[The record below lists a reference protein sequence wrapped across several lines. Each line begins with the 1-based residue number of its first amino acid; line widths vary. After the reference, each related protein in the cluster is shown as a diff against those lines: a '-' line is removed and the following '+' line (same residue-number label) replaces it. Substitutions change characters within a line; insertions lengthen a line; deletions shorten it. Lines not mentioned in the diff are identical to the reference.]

1 MRVPPALPVSL
12 LLAAFAAGG
21 VGLARGALPGSD
33 HEDREIRIRDDDNA
47 TRDALRDQ
55 RDAERREQ
63 DLAERDRRAAEDQ
76 AEREAKAA
84 EDDAERTARDAADAA
99 EEAAKEAEDA
109 AEEAAKEAEDAAKDA
124 EDATEDAEDDSDD
137 GDSEGEGSGDDDATA
152 AAGDRDPIQVETGQ
166 DGRERRKG
174 EFLVRGDR
182 RLAETL
188 TAAGFAPLSVRHL
201 RSLEQ
206 SVVRVR
212 VREGS
217 SVDADIAAVRAL
229 QGARGAEPNYVYRL
243 SGDRAVSAPL
253 ATGAAAPASVA
264 AGNAGP
270 EIRVGVIDTGADA
283 AAPGLTGRIASSRSF
298 GGRYTPRPHGTHVAQ
313 ILVRLGARVDVADV
327 FQTDAQGAPVAT
339 AESIARGID
348 WMAAHNVPVIN
359 VSITG
364 AHSPLLSDVVA
375 RAIARGSVI
384 VAAAGND
391 GPAAP
396 PAYPAAFPD
405 VIGVTAVDA
414 GGRVY
419 RRANRGEYVDF
430 AAFGVRVPVDAGA
443 GRTDYVTGTSYA
455 APLVA
460 AIVARRYR
468 AVRPGDAGTEVG
480 ALRGRAVDLGDRGRD
495 PVYGWGLL
503 PPPAR

>member
-1 MRVPPALPVSL
+1 MRVPPALTVSL

-21 VGLARGALPGSD
+21 IGLARGALPGSD

-47 TRDALRDQ
+47 ARDALRDQ
-55 RDAERREQ
+55 RDAERRER
-63 DLAERDRRAAEDQ
+63 DLAERDRRDAEDQ

-124 EDATEDAEDDSDD
+124 EDAAEDAEDDSDD
-137 GDSEGEGSGDDDATA
+137 DDSDDGDDEATA
-152 AAGDRDPIQVETGQ
+152 AAGDRDPVQVEIGQ

-188 TAAGFAPLSVRHL
+188 TAAGFVPLSVRHL

-264 AGNAGP
+264 AGNAAP

-283 AAPGLTGRIASSRSF
+283 SAPGLTGRIASSRSF
-298 GGRYTPRPHGTHVAQ
+298 GGRYTPRPHGTRVAQ

-348 WMAAHNVPVIN
+348 WMAAHGVPVIN

-364 AHSPLLSDVVA
+364 AHSPLLSDVVG

-396 PAYPAAFPD
+396 PTYPAAFPD

-468 AVRPGDAGTEVG
+468 AARPGDAGTEVG

>member
-1 MRVPPALPVSL
+1 
-12 LLAAFAAGG
+12 
-21 VGLARGALPGSD
+21 
-33 HEDREIRIRDDDNA
+33 
-47 TRDALRDQ
+47 
-55 RDAERREQ
+55 
-63 DLAERDRRAAEDQ
+63 
-76 AEREAKAA
+76 
-84 EDDAERTARDAADAA
+84 
-99 EEAAKEAEDA
+99 EAEDA
-109 AEEAAKEAEDAAKDA
+109 AEEAAKAAEDAAKDA
-124 EDATEDAEDDSDD
+124 EDADDDSNDDSD
-137 GDSEGEGSGDDDATA
+137 DDDATA
-152 AAGDRDPIQVETGQ
+152 AAGDRDPVQVETGQ

-182 RLAETL
+182 RLPETL
-188 TAAGFAPLSVRHL
+188 TAAGFVPLSVRHL

-212 VREGS
+212 IRDGS

-229 QGARGAEPNYVYRL
+229 QGAQGAEPNYVYRL
-243 SGDRAVSAPL
+243 SGDRSAS
-253 ATGAAAPASVA
+253 AASTVGAAAPPARVA
-264 AGNAGP
+264 AGSADA

-283 AAPGLTGRIASSRSF
+283 SAPGLTGRIASSRSF

-313 ILVRLGARVDVADV
+313 ILVRLGVRVDVADV
-327 FQTDAQGAPVAT
+327 FQTDAQGAPIAT

-348 WMAAHNVPVIN
+348 WMAAHGVPVIN

-468 AVRPGDAGTEVG
+468 AARPGDAGTEVG
-480 ALRGRAVDLGDRGRD
+480 ALRVRAVDLGDRGRD

-503 PPPAR
+503 PLPAR